1 MRIRPVA
8 FAAVLVL
15 TAVASA
21 ADEKP
26 VHDLAAPEKWT
37 VGETVTWTTKE
48 AVTMTAS
55 GDVGGRA
62 IPAQTQIVRADA
74 SIVVRCDSTDD
85 AGALASATVHFA
97 DWSVEAQGRDDRS
110 LAGAVVTAG
119 ATGWSLVSATG
130 TPSAGA
136 RAWLDREFGAGWQ
149 KRGAF
154 AAEIAPGKPVAL
166 GDGWASDTST
176 VASGLF
182 AMIGLPAKLATQE
195 GKAALEA
202 PVSEEE
208 GVAPRAGVSVVLQGE
223 SKLVDTGAFGKEL
236 TVSPESTAAIT
247 RRVTLVPGAAH
258 KTQFASDS
266 AAIDLVAT
274 GKNRDVVIT
283 MKMKGRILR
292 SRDTAAGGTIPET
305 KAAPGAVRIA
315 AHAAWKAGDA
325 YTEVGRERRDLVR
338 TPIGSDGKDMDAE
351 KSDDLVEWTVVARCT
366 ETTEAGEPAA
376 LTVEVQKWHALV
388 DGAPDDSLA
397 GAVFES
403 KGGRWKIVREGATA
417 PSDRAKGWIASRYST
432 KSIEDPMRAAVR
444 PAAPVAAGET
454 WSPLGDDVIAAS
466 RAWMPV
472 PMGGGAKAEA
482 KLVSA
487 DAKAGTAS
495 IAYSATIPVECVE
508 GCGCSNVEDLQEGVL
523 TVKGTCD
530 GAADAWDR
538 SGSIDETCT
547 LNVTVPAEGG
557 GTQRLAVTR
566 VRTRT
571 RTPLAAPRE

>member
-26 VHDLAAPEKWT
+26 VHDLAAAEKWT

-48 AVTMTAS
+48 AVTMTVS
-55 GDVGGRA
+55 GDAGGRA
-62 IPAQTQIVRADA
+62 IPAQTQVLRADA

-97 DWSVEAQGRDDRS
+97 EWSVEAAGREDSS
-110 LAGAVVTAG
+110 LAGAVITAG
-119 ATGWSLVSATG
+119 ASGWSLVSAKG

-149 KRGAF
+149 TRGAF

-166 GDGWASDTST
+166 GDSWESDST
-176 VASGLF
+176 TVSSGLF
-182 AMIGLPAKLATQE
+182 SMIGLPAKLATKTA
-195 GKAALEA
+195 KAGLEA
-202 PVSEEE
+202 PVAEEE
-208 GVAPRAGVSVVLQGE
+208 GAAPRAGVSVVLEGE
-223 SKLVDTGAFGKEL
+223 STLADTGAFGKE
-236 TVSPESTAAIT
+236 VAVAPESTAKVT
-247 RRVTLVPGAAH
+247 RRVTFVPGAAH
-258 KTQFASDS
+258 KTQFVADS
-266 AAIDLVAT
+266 AALDLVAN
-274 GKNRDVVIT
+274 GENRGVTIT
-283 MKMKGRILR
+283 MRMKGRVLR
-292 SRDTAAGGTIPET
+292 SRDTVAGGTIPET
-305 KAAPGAVRIA
+305 VVAPGAVRIA

-325 YTEVGRERRDLVR
+325 YTEVGRERRDLTR
-338 TPIGSDGKDMDAE
+338 TPFTAEGKEMDPK

-366 ETTEAGEPAA
+366 ETTASGEPAA
-376 LTVEVQKWHALV
+376 LTVEVQKWHAVV

-403 KGGRWKIVREGATA
+403 RGGRWKIVKEGATA

-444 PAAPVAAGET
+444 PATPVAPGQAWT
-454 WSPLGDDVIAAS
+454 PLGDDVIAAS

-472 PMGGGAKAEA
+472 PMGAGAKAEA

-495 IAYSATIPVECVE
+495 ISYSASVPVECVE
-508 GCGCSNVEDLQEGVL
+508 GCGCSNAEDLEEGML

-538 SGSIDETCT
+538 SGTIDETCT
-547 LNVTVPAEGG
+547 LNVTVPGAGG
-557 GTQRLAVTR
+557 GTEKMTVTR
-566 VRTRT
+566 VRTRS